1 MRARGGEGVCP
12 LTVSARAAAQARA
25 REGAWRRARTF
36 SDFSTMT
43 GMRSGYFSRMRC
55 ASAWRFCRG
64 CSCLNAISTARPP
77 APLLPFCPP
86 ARLLAPAQKERAPAN
101 GAPRSPTAPP
111 GLAAAAAAPGSR
123 DRAGEVRVLER
134 ARGEAGGVVG
144 LRVPG
149 SPSCDP
155 RSVARACG
163 RVRSLLAPRARCGA
177 RARARA
183 SEAPFPPKTR
193 CGKSPRDGK
202 RAPARRGLSPGTKI
216 YYIMVGNQRPPCAVN
231 VRHPRAKSIRF

>member
-1 MRARGGEGVCP
+1 
-12 LTVSARAAAQARA
+12 
-25 REGAWRRARTF
+25 
-36 SDFSTMT
+36 
-43 GMRSGYFSRMRC
+43 MRSGYFSRMRC

-86 ARLLAPAQKERAPAN
+86 ARLLAPAQKEHAPAR
-101 GAPRSPTAPP
+101 GAPRRPTVPP

-123 DRAGEVRVLER
+123 DRAGKVRVLER

-155 RSVARACG
+155 RSVARVRACA
-163 RVRSLLAPRARCGA
+163 LPPRASRSVWRA
-177 RARARA
+177 RRARACQRGA
-183 SEAPFPPKTR
+183 FSAQNALRKVPAARKTR
-193 CGKSPRDGK
+193 AAATRALPRDQN
-202 RAPARRGLSPGTKI
+202 LLYYGTKP
-216 YYIMVGNQRPPCAVN
+216 RPPCAVN
-231 VRHPRAKSIRF
+231 VRQPRAKSIRF